1 MRDAELRA
9 VINRVASL
17 LLPLSFII
25 AGLAVA
31 FLWFTN
37 EQPRASST
45 DKVVVGHAQPL
56 PDKPHTRGRIP

>member
-1 MRDAELRA
+1 MRYAELRA
-9 VINRVASL
+9 VFNRVFGWPF
-17 LLPLSFII
+17 PLSFVL

-37 EQPRASST
+37 DQLRASST
-45 DKVVVGHAQPL
+45 DGVVVGHAQPL